1 VQRTRCTLYAGI
13 SIQNVSA
20 LNSGGSRTETVVGRH
35 SASVVSATT
44 EIPMNRSFKPTS
56 ARLRSV
62 FAAAAVLIVLV
73 IAGGI
78 EGLIDHYRAES
89 QLANFH
95 PSRLVQR

>member
-1 VQRTRCTLYAGI
+1 M
-13 SIQNVSA
+13 
-20 LNSGGSRTETVVGRH
+20 VGRH
-35 SASVVSATT
+35 SASVVNATT

-56 ARLRSV
+56 ALLRSG
-62 FAAAAVLIVLV
+62 FAAAAVLIVLA
-73 IAGGI
+73 IGGGI